1 MLWNHIAWQSSIM
14 RWGPG
19 IRLRQVREALDKQLG
34 SCARTAR
41 NMMLQQRR
49 AVWGLRV
56 KHTAPSAMSAKL
68 LCRTGGGGSSVMC
81 DSEPLTQTAA
91 CLLACWFDSLWGESK
106 HSLLTHTH
114 DTHCCTGPEAAAAIA
129 GGRSKVGTRVPLAWT
144 HLPVPGEPPGLGVAQ
159 VGAERTLLHHRR
171 LCATLCTSASCL
183 WAAFLAVLLS
193 PVCPCACV
201 HATLGR
207 VQTWTKTLLVEV
219 QLQQQTLCCLC
230 YAMSL

>member
-1 MLWNHIAWQSSIM
+1 LASS
-14 RWGPG
+14 
-19 IRLRQVREALDKQLG
+19 G
-34 SCARTAR
+34 SPWRATWLLCAH
-41 NMMLQQRR
+41 MLQQRR
-49 AVWGLRV
+49 AVWGQRV

-68 LCRTGGGGSSVMC
+68 LCRTGGGLFCHV
-81 DSEPLTQTAA
+81 TQSPSHRRLRVCWPAGWIHYGRDQN
-91 CLLACWFDSLWGESK
+91 LLF
-106 HSLLTHTH
+106 LTHTH

-159 VGAERTLLHHRR
+159 VGAEHTLLHHRR

-201 HATLGR
+201 HATLSR